1 MSTLYNSHRTR
12 LPAITLLTLVVAQF
26 AAPAFAGIELEVRGV
41 GEDIRANILAYLSFE
56 RYKASDDLS
65 PEFVERL
72 QERSEREVRAAMR
85 PFGFYEPT
93 VTSEVQRQ
101 GSSGEQNYR
110 VVINVAPGKP
120 VIVDKVEVKVTGA
133 GATDPVFTSI
143 TNDLPIQ
150 SGDRLS
156 HTNYE
161 ALKGG
166 LLRAAATYG
175 YLDARMLRNEMRVD
189 PQSYSADV
197 AIDFETGERYKF
209 GKTTIRQDA
218 VEEPLARRYLR
229 YQENDSFN
237 ANELLRTQFA
247 LDDSLYFSTVEV
259 LPADRD
265 RENHIV
271 PVVIVAEPNRKH
283 RVQYGV
289 GYGTDTQVR
298 GTIAWENRRVNTRGH
313 RFRTEIK
320 AAATAQSLD
329 ARYIVPIG
337 DPATEKFTL
346 QLTGEHERRADVDDN
361 TIDFMPNITHVRGSW
376 FGDHHWQRV
385 MYVEVLDTRS
395 EFVESGR
402 IDEQTLLIP
411 GISFA
416 LVPRNYL
423 GEALFSRTLYAELRG
438 SHSALGSDADFIQVR
453 AQAERVFDF
462 TFAPKWHVYM
472 RAEIGATAVSRAS
485 HLAPSQRFFAGGD
498 RSVRGF
504 GLDDLSPVEQVFDG
518 NGDPVLNEDGTPK
531 LEKTGGKH
539 LFAGSVELIRDLP
552 KNLAVAVF
560 FDAGNAFDAWGDPLM
575 HSVGVG
581 MRFRLPVV
589 SVGID
594 VAQALTIPAGSSE
607 RPGPRLHLNF
617 SPKL

>member
-1 MSTLYNSHRTR
+1 MSTLHNSHRTR
-12 LPAITLLTLVVAQF
+12 LPAITLLTLVVAHF
-26 AAPAFAGIELEVRGV
+26 AAPAFGGIEVEVRGV

-56 RYKASDDLS
+56 RYKTSDDLS

-72 QERSEREVRAAMR
+72 QERSEREVRAAIR

-101 GSSGEQNYR
+101 GISGEQNYR
-110 VVINVAPGKP
+110 VVINVTPGKP
-120 VIVDKVEVKVTGA
+120 VIVDKVEVKVTGP
-133 GATDPVFTSI
+133 GANDPVFTSI

-161 ALKGG
+161 TLKGG

-175 YLDARMLRNEMRVD
+175 YLDARMRRNEMRVD
-189 PQSYSADV
+189 PQTYTANI

-229 YQENDSFN
+229 YQENDPFN

-259 LPADRD
+259 LPEDRD

-271 PVVIVAEPNRKH
+271 PIVIVAEPNRKH

-320 AAATAQSLD
+320 GAATAQSLD

-423 GEALFSRTLYAELRG
+423 GEALFTRTLYAELRG
-438 SHSALGSDADFIQVR
+438 SHNALGSDADFVQVR

-462 TFAPKWHVYM
+462 TFAPKWHIYT

-504 GLDDLSPVEQVFDG
+504 GLDDLSPVEQVLDENG
-518 NGDPVLNEDGTPK
+518 NPVLNDDGTPK

-560 FDAGNAFDAWGDPLM
+560 FDAGNAFDTWGDPLM
-575 HSVGVG
+575 HSVGIG

-594 VAQALTIPAGSSE
+594 VAQALTIPAGSNE